1 MAVDLTQ
8 IIVDSYDS
16 LLVTDKHGVIIFAN
30 PSSGQ
35 LLGIE
40 PEQMIGKNVRSLLEK
55 GMYDNS
61 TALKAIE
68 TRSTVSGTVRTVNGN
83 CLLCTSTPLIDDNTG
98 EIAMVIVNALNSNV
112 VEKYKEAVAQEKSL
126 TDKYKNA
133 VEYLSEVDSEQNKI
147 VAESKQM
154 RKIFESLGFIA
165 KTDSTVL
172 IFGESGTGKEVIA
185 RYIHRNS
192 NRAKEP
198 FIPVNCAAIPYELL
212 ESEFFGYAP
221 GAFTGAN
228 SQGKPGLFEIA
239 DSGTLFL
246 DEIGELPISMQS
258 KLLRVLETGEI
269 QRLGST
275 KIIRSNVRLISATN
289 RDLKAMMEQNLFR
302 SDLYY
307 RLNVIPITVPPLRER
322 PEDICVLAETFL
334 NELNRKYAFNKK
346 FTKRTINV
354 CLKYSW
360 PGNVRELRNVIERLV
375 VTSTGNELDLDEDFL
390 LSNKVRS
397 EQTNTFVK
405 KDLANR
411 GTLKSVL
418 KAVEEQYIN
427 QVLDECN
434 GRVGEAA
441 RRLGIH
447 RSMLYRK
454 TKARN
459 L

>member
-16 LLVTDKHGVIIFAN
+16 LLVTDKYGIVIFAN

-35 LLGIE
+35 YFGIE
-40 PEQMIGKNVRSLLEK
+40 PEQIIGKSVKNLLDK
-55 GMYDNS
+55 GLYDNS
-61 TALKAIE
+61 TALKAID
-68 TRSTVSGTVRTVNGN
+68 TGTSVSGMVKTANGN
-83 CLLCTSTPLIDDNTG
+83 CLMCTSTPLVDDNTG

-112 VEKYKEAVAQEKSL
+112 VQKYKEAVEQEK
-126 TDKYKNA
+126 TVADKYKNA

-172 IFGESGTGKEVIA
+172 VFGESGTGKEVIA

-192 NRAKEP
+192 TRAKEP

-228 SQGKPGLFEIA
+228 AQGKPGLFEIA

-246 DEIGELPISMQS
+246 DEIGELPLPMQS

-269 QRLGST
+269 QRLGGT
-275 KIIRSNVRLISATN
+275 KLVRSNVRLISATN
-289 RDLKAMMEQNLFR
+289 RDLKSMMEQNLFR

-322 PEDICVLAETFL
+322 PEDICVLAKKFL
-334 NELNRKYAFNKK
+334 RELNRKYAFNKK
-346 FTKRTINV
+346 FTKRTVNV

-375 VTSTGNELDLDEDFL
+375 VTSSGNELDLGEDYL
-390 LSNKVRS
+390 VSNKLDT
-397 EQTNTFVK
+397 EQAAAVGKPTS
-405 KDLANR
+405 R

-427 QVLDECN
+427 QVLDECD

-454 TKARN
+454 TKAKN